1 MMQPRLAETLPWQG
15 WRMHTRRDDVQD
27 MIALVAQA
35 LASDD
40 TELLYYGFA
49 SGDGEDSGAELAR
62 ELVAVTMDR
71 TQREVVWR
79 FGRCDADP
87 REKSPQAYFSSPVST
102 PQSGMK
108 VYPEKSP
115 QAYFSSRLLALQSG
129 MKVCPEFP
137 SLASQYPGA
146 LWIEREMWE
155 KTGYTPVG
163 HPDLRPILHP
173 EKFLPD
179 PVARGSGTFHLPLGP
194 VRADVTESG
203 FFLFDTIGEQIMHM
217 QPQLFYKHRDMEKLA
232 VGMTAEDALLLA
244 ERISGTST
252 AAHATAFCRAAEQ
265 ALGYRPSLQN
275 ERERMLFGEME
286 RLYNHVHDFSQLAS
300 ATGMTV
306 AQAQFAR
313 AKEELLRLNAEV
325 TGSRY
330 LRGAVRLGRSASVDW
345 ERGTERLTAEL
356 PAIDRRVRRFLRLLL
371 HTPTFIDRLRPTG
384 IVEREWA
391 KSYGVVGPVARA
403 CGLAVDARSDCLRH
417 LYEATGY
424 ACMTAEDAFGDAL
437 SRFRVRVR
445 EWDISLHIVLELL
458 PSLGTS
464 TLVETELS
472 QARGKGIGVAES
484 PRGRVCHVLFCD
496 NGKVV
501 AWGIRAASAWNW
513 PVFGL
518 AAANGNIQT
527 DFPII
532 DASFGLSYAGLDR

>member
-1 MMQPRLAETLPWQG
+1 MQPQLAETLQWQG

-27 MIALVAQA
+27 MIALVAQT
-35 LASDD
+35 LAGGD

-49 SGDGEDSGAELAR
+49 PGDGEDSGAEPAR

-79 FGRCDADP
+79 FGRCEA
-87 REKSPQAYFSSPVST
+87 
-102 PQSGMK
+102 GH
-108 VYPEKSP
+108 PEKSP
-115 QAYFSSRLLALQSG
+115 QAYFSSRLLAPQSG
-129 MKVCPEFP
+129 MKVCSEFP
-137 SLASQYPGA
+137 SLASQYLGA

-155 KTGYTPVG
+155 KTGCIPVG

-173 EKFLPD
+173 EKVLPD

-252 AAHATAFCRAAEQ
+252 VAHATAFCRAAEQ

-325 TGSRY
+325 VGSRY

-345 ERGTERLTAEL
+345 ERGAARLTAEL

-371 HTPTFIDRLRPTG
+371 HTPTFVDRLRPTG
-384 IVEREWA
+384 IVELEWA
-391 KSYGVVGPVARA
+391 RAYGVVGPVARA
-403 CGLAVDARSDCLRH
+403 CGLAVDARTDCLRH
-417 LYEATGY
+417 LYESTGH

-458 PSLGTS
+458 PSLGMS
-464 TLVETELS
+464 TLVKTELS
-472 QARGKGIGVAES
+472 LATGKGSMGIGVAES

-518 AAANGNIQT
+518 ATANGNIQT

>member
-1 MMQPRLAETLPWQG
+1 MQPRLAETLPWQG
-15 WRMHTRRDDVQD
+15 WNMHASRDDAQD

-35 LASDD
+35 LTGAD

-49 SGDGEDSGAELAR
+49 PGDDSDDKEDSSAERAR
-62 ELVAVTMDR
+62 ELVAVTCDR
-71 TQREVVWR
+71 SLKEVVWH
-79 FGRCDADP
+79 FGRC
-87 REKSPQAYFSSPVST
+87 QAGHS
-102 PQSGMK
+102 
-108 VYPEKSP
+108 
-115 QAYFSSRLLALQSG
+115 
-129 MKVCPEFP
+129 EFP

-155 KTGYTPVG
+155 RSGCTPVG
-163 HPDLRPILHP
+163 HPDLRPIMHP
-173 EKFLPD
+173 EKHLLD
-179 PVARGSGTFHLPLGP
+179 PVARGAGTFHLPLGP

-217 QPQLFYKHRDMEKLA
+217 QPQLFYKHRDIEKLA
-232 VGMTAEDALLLA
+232 QGMSAEDTLLLA

-252 AAHATAFCRAAEQ
+252 VAHATAFCRAAEQ

-306 AQAQFAR
+306 AQAQLAR

-325 TGSRY
+325 SGSRY
-330 LRGAVRLGRSASVDW
+330 LRGTVRLGRSASVDW
-345 ERGTERLTAEL
+345 EAGAARLNAVL
-356 PAIDRRVRRFLRLLL
+356 PVIARRVRHFLELLL

-384 IVEREWA
+384 IVELEWA
-391 KSYGVVGPVARA
+391 RVYGAVGPVARA
-403 CGLAVDARSDCLRH
+403 CGLSVDTRSDCLRH
-417 LYEATGY
+417 LYESAGH

-445 EWDISLHIVLELL
+445 EWDVALNIVMKLL
-458 PSLGTS
+458 SSLGVS

-472 QARGKGIGVAES
+472 LAAGRGIGVAES

-518 AAANGNIQT
+518 ATANGNIQT